1 MGYTIAHQNA
11 QPKPKRS
18 EALKLA
24 QQRYRQNHRLLVNE
38 RQKLWY
44 ANNKELFDTYRSK
57 TRNICL

>member
-11 QPKPKRS
+11 IPKPKRS

-24 QQRYRQNHRLLVNE
+24 QQRYRQNHRELVNE

-44 ANNKELFDTYRSK
+44 SNNKELFKSYKRRSVDF
-57 TRNICL
+57 CS